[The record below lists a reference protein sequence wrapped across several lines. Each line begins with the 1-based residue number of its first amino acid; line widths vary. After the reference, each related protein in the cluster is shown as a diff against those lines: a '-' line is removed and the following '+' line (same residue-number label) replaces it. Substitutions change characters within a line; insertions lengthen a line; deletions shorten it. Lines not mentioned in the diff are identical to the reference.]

1 MNNSATATDKSS
13 TLIFTA
19 DNSRIGELRQ
29 IVINLSYGGFNLS
42 AKALSEYRTL
52 ANIPM
57 TEPLHDGD
65 IRRDDIF
72 LVQVV
77 EALKDEAN
85 GKWCQLKIVEIPSH
99 IEWSIQEYDGA
110 EWVAEK
116 HRTWR

>member
-1 MNNSATATDKSS
+1 MNNSVTATDNSS

-19 DNSRIGELRQ
+19 DGSRVGEVRQ
-29 IVINLSYGGFNLS
+29 IVINLTYGGFSLS
-42 AKALSEYRTL
+42 ARALSEYRTL

-65 IRRDDIF
+65 IQRDDIF

-77 EALKDEAN
+77 ESLKDEAN
-85 GKWCQLKIVEIPSH
+85 GKWSQLKIVEIPSH

>member
-1 MNNSATATDKSS
+1 MNHSTTTAKNSTTQIFSDKPYPDMRQVVINSA
-13 TLIFTA
+13 
-19 DNSRIGELRQ
+19 
-29 IVINLSYGGFNLS
+29 YGGFALS
-42 AKALSEYRTL
+42 PKALAEYRVL
-52 ANIPM
+52 AEMPM
-57 TEPLHDGD
+57 SEPLHDGD